1 MFTLIFIQEINYA
14 VVSVVKDR
22 PKARLQENTVIYGK
36 VDHKATAE
44 HSAEPVSEQ
53 PPELPPK
60 QKEKKIL

>member
-1 MFTLIFIQEINYA
+1 MFMLTFIQETNYA
-14 VVSVVKDR
+14 VVSMMKDR
-22 PKARLQENTVIYGK
+22 PKACPQENAVIYGE

-60 QKEKKIL
+60 QK